1 MSSSPQGYYVVTP
14 LRIVAA
20 TSTGGDGGGG
30 DNNND
35 SSSNTI
41 LVNRGWVP
49 MSYVKQQ
56 NAGAGTWS
64 RPQGV
69 VTVVGVETLTE
80 RPKFLSPVHDQRTP
94 NRLLWMDRGALEERT
109 GTGARASEGA
119 GASEGDGGGQHRHPL
134 LLTETAET
142 ADTEDGSTDAPPPL
156 APPTPPTFPVRPT
169 AETVGEF
176 KVTPTTHAG
185 YAVTWFGLSGA
196 GMVMT
201 RKLLTRGR

>member
-1 MSSSPQGYYVVTP
+1 
-14 LRIVAA
+14 
-20 TSTGGDGGGG
+20 
-30 DNNND
+30 
-35 SSSNTI
+35 
-41 LVNRGWVP
+41 

-56 NAGAGTWS
+56 NAGTWS

-80 RPKFLSPVHDQRTP
+80 QPKFLSPVHDQRTP
-94 NRLLWMDRGALEERT
+94 NMLLWMDRGALEERT
-109 GTGARASEGA
+109 GLGTGTGAGGGA
-119 GASEGDGGGQHRHPL
+119 GGDGGQCHHHPL
-134 LLTETAET
+134 LLTETMET
-142 ADTEDGSTDAPPPL
+142 TTGSTGKEEDADTTAPPPP
-156 APPTPPTFPVRPT
+156 APTFPVRPT

-176 KVTPTTHAG
+176 KVTPATHAG